1 MNFLMHNTVNSRKS
15 ALLPSA
21 HCEFSPYIITQIR
34 ENLYNYF
41 NFFFRR
47 AERCAGSACNAP
59 QILKNG
65 TRMRKYRKSEPV
77 PNPQRKIKMQTRKNE
92 AESADFRFGFGVGV
106 KIFLR
111 CFAYS
116 ARAAISSISSLKS
129 LSASFTG
136 CAVVISTPAIF
147 RTEMGSMLLPA
158 LRNLM

>member
-1 MNFLMHNTVNSRKS
+1 
-15 ALLPSA
+15 
-21 HCEFSPYIITQIR
+21 
-34 ENLYNYF
+34 
-41 NFFFRR
+41 
-47 AERCAGSACNAP
+47 
-59 QILKNG
+59 
-65 TRMRKYRKSEPV
+65 MRKYRKSEPV
-77 PNPQRKIKMQTRKNE
+77 PNPQRKIKNADNIKNE

-158 LRNLM
+158 LRNFM